1 MTKKDKE
8 VTRHYRLCHQIV
20 SLTGINSQTKSII
33 GYVELTLIPSRDNL
47 KHIRLNAKQLRIYRV
62 SLNESVE
69 APFQYF
75 DPTLEICQGQGDQT
89 PAQKEKKDLDTF
101 SENHLHGCNLV
112 DPDLNAGEIN
122 IKVPAEANNLG
133 LIAEGKPLKVS
144 VEFSLED
151 PQGGVHFVVPEGEG
165 SLAEKA
171 AHLFTYGHEN
181 CARLWFPCLD
191 TTSEPCTWKL
201 EFTVEEGMTAVSCGE
216 LVDTV
221 YTPDQKRK
229 TFHYH
234 VNTPTAAPNIALAVG
249 PFNIYVDPNMHE
261 VTHFCLPHL
270 LPVLKSTVRQ
280 LFEVFEYYETILA
293 TPFPF
298 TCYKQVFVDELHCE
312 ATNYST
318 LAIFNTSLLHPTAV
332 IDQTYHTR
340 QVLAHALATQF
351 FGCFISTEK
360 WSDRWIKKGIP
371 MYLMGLWVK
380 KTYGTNEYRDL
391 IHTNMFR
398 VVEYEEKY
406 GGIILDCSQRPAAI
420 ISMRGE
426 TSRNPEVEKNP
437 FCFPVENLQTCSP
450 EYLDVMILKAHLV
463 VRMLE
468 HRLGQQQLLQVL
480 NKLLS
485 LANNARV
492 IKNDPKAWS
501 NMIWNTVTF
510 TKSIFTVTGKD
521 MLVFMDQWVRMG
533 GHAKF
538 HLTFIFNRKRNT
550 VELVIN
556 QDAANQH
563 QRGVRKYVG
572 PVKVA
577 LQELD
582 GQFPHTFQVEH
593 VHSKHDIT
601 CHSKSRRNKKKKIP
615 LVNNEEV
622 DMDLSAM
629 DDSPVLWIR
638 LDPDFTLIRS
648 VDIQQP
654 DFQWQYQLR
663 HERDVTAQTEAVYAL
678 ERFPT
683 PATRGAL
690 THIIENEQA
699 FYKVRCKA
707 THCLTKVANS
717 MSASWDGPPAM
728 LVIFKRMFG
737 SFAANNIIKQNDF
750 GNLQNYFLQCAIPV
764 AMAGLRNSHGICPPE
779 VLTFLLDLFKY
790 NDNSK
795 NTFSDNYYRASL
807 VKALGETVTPVVSML
822 QGDGVI
828 SSENLSED
836 TRKVVEEVT
845 RYLNLEKLLP
855 SYRYTVTSACLHAIR
870 KLQKT
875 GHLPPNPHLFRDYAA
890 YGIFEDTR
898 VAALEC
904 LVDYIRLEGR
914 SEDIGF
920 VLDLVERDK
929 VPFIRH
935 TAARLLVSN
944 PPFERGRNHRN
955 DSPKLVERL
964 WGLMNS
970 YFWYDSTL
978 RCDIVDI
985 YYTLYGRRRPQSI
998 PNPELAALGRG
1009 SAQAW
1014 GGKREQGAKSFVIP
1028 RGEKRERD
1036 SEPGIIPPVKIKE
1049 EPRDHIVDVAGMG
1062 PVKIKQEFD
1071 ERAPQMGGS
1080 GIGGMEVPDFFQ
1092 DESANMGDQFQFQ
1105 QSKKLKKE
1113 KKKKKDKKHK
1123 TEKKDR
1129 DLPGGGG
1136 SGEGSISYPS
1146 FADGFGIHGS
1156 STKGMSSGSS
1166 SGSAPGSPGDP
1177 GDALLF

>member
-1 MTKKDKE
+1 MTKKEKE
-8 VTRHYRLCHQIV
+8 VSRHYRLVHQIV
-20 SLTGINSQTKSII
+20 SLTGINFQTKSII

-47 KHIRLNAKQLRIYRV
+47 RHIRLNAKQLRIYRV
-62 SLNESVE
+62 CLNESVE

-75 DPTLEICQGQGDQT
+75 DPTLEVTQGDV
-89 PAQKEKKDLDTF
+89 EKRDLDTF
-101 SENHLHGCNLV
+101 AENHLTGCNLV
-112 DPDLNAGEIN
+112 DPDLNGGELN
-122 IKVPAEANNLG
+122 IRIPSEALQQG
-133 LIAEGKPLKVS
+133 LIAEGKTLRVS
-144 VEFSLED
+144 VEFSIED

-165 SLAEKA
+165 TLAERS

-181 CARLWFPCLD
+181 SARLWFPCID

-201 EFTVEEGMTAVSCGE
+201 EFTVDESMVAVSCGE
-216 LVDTV
+216 LVETV
-221 YTPDQKRK
+221 LTPDLKRK
-229 TFHYH
+229 TYHYH
-234 VNTPTAAPNIALAVG
+234 VNTPTSAPNIALAVG
-249 PFNIYVDPNMHE
+249 PFQIYVDPNMHE

-280 LFEVFEYYETILA
+280 LYEVFEYYETILA
-293 TPFPF
+293 TQFPF
-298 TCYKQVFVDELHCE
+298 TCYKQVFVDQLFQDVCH
-312 ATNYST
+312 YST
-318 LAIFNTSLLHPTAV
+318 LTIFNTNILHPSAV
-332 IDQTYHTR
+332 VDQTYETR
-340 QVLAHALATQF
+340 KTMALALAAQF

-380 KTYGTNEYRDL
+380 KTFGNNEYRDL
-391 IHTNMFR
+391 IHQHMFEI
-398 VVEYEEKY
+398 VKFEEKY
-406 GGIILDCSQRPAAI
+406 GGIILDSSQKPSAV

-426 TSRNPEVEKNP
+426 SNRNPEVEHNP
-437 FCFPVENLQTCSP
+437 FCFPVDNLQTCSP
-450 EYLDVMILKAHLV
+450 EYLEVMERKAHLV

-468 HRLGQQQLLQVL
+468 HRLGQEQLLQVL

-485 LANNARV
+485 LANNARL
-492 IKNDPKAWS
+492 IKADPKAWS
-501 NMIWNTVTF
+501 NMIWNTNTF

-538 HLTFIFNRKRNT
+538 HMTFVFNRKRNT

-556 QDAANQH
+556 QDAANQN

-648 VDIQQP
+648 VDIEQP

-683 PATRGAL
+683 AATRAAL
-690 THIIENEQA
+690 THTIENEQA
-699 FYKVRCKA
+699 YYKVRCRA

-717 MSASWDGPPAM
+717 MAASWDGPPAM

-750 GNLQNYFLQCAIPV
+750 SNLQNYFLQCNIPV
-764 AMAGLRNSHGICPPE
+764 AMAGLRNAHGICPPD
-779 VLTFLLDLFKY
+779 VLNFLLDLFKY

-795 NTFSDNYYRASL
+795 NTFSDNYYRANL
-807 VKALGETVTPVVSML
+807 VTALGETVTPVVSML
-822 QGDGVI
+822 QNDGVI
-828 SSENLSED
+828 TSESLTED
-836 TRKVVEEVT
+836 TKKVLEEIT

-855 SYRYTVTSACLHAIR
+855 CYRYTVTTACLKAIR

-875 GHLPPNPHLFRDYAA
+875 GHLPPNPGLFKDYARS
-890 YGIFEDTR
+890 GQFEDTR

-904 LVDYIRLEGR
+904 LVDYVKLEGKY
-914 SEDIGF
+914 D
-920 VLDLVERDK
+920 DLCFLLELIEKDP
-929 VPFIRH
+929 VPSIRH
-935 TAARLLVSN
+935 KAVRLLIKT
-944 PPFERGRNHRN
+944 PPFEKGRHHRN
-955 DSPKLVERL
+955 DSYKLVERL
-964 WGLMNS
+964 WGLINS
-970 YFWYDSTL
+970 QFWYDSRL
-978 RCDIVDI
+978 RCDIVDL
-985 YYTLYGRRRPQSI
+985 YYTLYGKRRPPSL
-998 PNPELAALGRG
+998 PMPELAALGRPQG
-1009 SAQAW
+1009 SMGPPW
-1014 GGKREQGAKSFVIP
+1014 KREKGGQQFVIP
-1028 RGEKRERD
+1028 RGEKRER
-1036 SEPGIIPPVKIKE
+1036 EEAMVNVKE
-1049 EPRDHIVDVAGMG
+1049 EPKEVRV
-1062 PVKIKQEFD
+1062 KQELD
-1071 ERAPQMGGS
+1071 ERAGHYLAQ
-1080 GIGGMEVPDFFQ
+1080 GMEVPDFFA
-1092 DESANMGDQFQFQ
+1092 DDSNTGDGFDGRR
-1105 QSKKLKKE
+1105 KKHKKE
-1113 KKKKKDKKHK
+1113 KKKKKKHK
-1123 TEKKDR
+1123 HKRDERTER
-1129 DLPGGGG
+1129 DMGRGGVSGG
-1136 SGEGSISYPS
+1136 SGFSGGSLTDLP
-1146 FADGFGIHGS
+1146 DGFSGDSRGGVIS
-1156 STKGMSSGSS
+1156 SGGSS
-1166 SGSAPGSPGDP
+1166 SGSNPNSPGG
-1177 GDALLF
+1177 GDMMF

>member
-1 MTKKDKE
+1 MTKKEKE
-8 VTRHYRLCHQIV
+8 VSRHYRLVHQIV
-20 SLTGINSQTKSII
+20 SLTGINFQTKSII

-47 KHIRLNAKQLRIYRV
+47 RHIRLNAKQLRIYRV
-62 SLNESVE
+62 CLNESVE

-75 DPTLEICQGQGDQT
+75 DPTLEVTQGDID
-89 PAQKEKKDLDTF
+89 KRDLDTF
-101 SENHLHGCNLV
+101 SENHLTGCNLV
-112 DPDLNAGEIN
+112 DPDLNGGELN
-122 IKVPAEANNLG
+122 IRIPSEAFQQG
-133 LIAEGKPLKVS
+133 LIAEGKTLRVS
-144 VEFSLED
+144 VEFSIED

-165 SLAEKA
+165 TLAERS

-181 CARLWFPCLD
+181 SARLWFPCID

-201 EFTVEEGMTAVSCGE
+201 EFTVDECMVAVSCGE
-216 LVDTV
+216 LVETV
-221 YTPDQKRK
+221 LTPDLKRK

-234 VNTPTAAPNIALAVG
+234 VNTPTSAPNIALAVG
-249 PFNIYVDPNMHE
+249 PFQIYVDPNMHE

-280 LFEVFEYYETILA
+280 LYEVFEYYETILA
-293 TPFPF
+293 TQFPF
-298 TCYKQVFVDELHCE
+298 TCYKQVFVDQLFQDVCH
-312 ATNYST
+312 YST
-318 LAIFNTSLLHPTAV
+318 LTIFNTDILHPSAV
-332 IDQTYHTR
+332 IDQTYETR
-340 QVLAHALATQF
+340 KIMALALAAQF

-380 KTYGTNEYRDL
+380 KTFGNNEYRDL
-391 IHTNMFR
+391 IHQHMYKIVN
-398 VVEYEEKY
+398 YEEKY
-406 GGIILDCSQRPAAI
+406 GGIILDSSQKPSAI

-426 TSRNPEVEKNP
+426 ANRNPEIEHNP
-437 FCFPVENLQTCSP
+437 FCFPVDNLQTCSP
-450 EYLDVMILKAHLV
+450 EYLDVMERKAHLV

-468 HRLGQQQLLQVL
+468 HRLGQEQLLQVL

-485 LANNARV
+485 LANNARS
-492 IKNDPKAWS
+492 IKADPKAWS
-501 NMIWNTVTF
+501 NMIWNTNTF

-538 HLTFIFNRKRNT
+538 HMTFVFNRKRNT

-556 QDAANQH
+556 QDAANQN

-648 VDIQQP
+648 VDIEQP

-683 PATRGAL
+683 AATRAAL
-690 THIIENEQA
+690 THTIENEQA
-699 FYKVRCKA
+699 YYKVRCKA

-717 MSASWDGPPAM
+717 MAASWDGPPAM

-750 GNLQNYFLQCAIPV
+750 SNLQNYFLQCNIPV
-764 AMAGLRNSHGICPPE
+764 AMAGLRNAHGICPPD
-779 VLTFLLDLFKY
+779 VLNFLLDLFKY

-795 NTFSDNYYRASL
+795 NTFSDNYYRANL
-807 VKALGETVTPVVSML
+807 VTALGETVTPVVSML
-822 QGDGVI
+822 QNDGVI
-828 SSENLSED
+828 TSESLTED
-836 TRKVVEEVT
+836 TKKVLEEIT

-855 SYRYTVTSACLHAIR
+855 CYRYTVTTACLKAIR

-875 GHLPPNPHLFRDYAA
+875 GHLPPNPGLFKDYARA
-890 YGIFEDTR
+890 GQFEDTR

-904 LVDYIRLEGR
+904 LVDYVKLEGKY
-914 SEDIGF
+914 DDLCF
-920 VLDLVERDK
+920 LLDLIEKDP

-935 TAARLLVSN
+935 KAVRLLIKT
-944 PPFERGRNHRN
+944 PPFEKGRHHRN
-955 DSPKLVERL
+955 DSYKLVERL
-964 WGLMNS
+964 WGLINS
-970 YFWYDSTL
+970 QFWYDSRL
-978 RCDIVDI
+978 RCDIVDL
-985 YYTLYGRRRPQSI
+985 YYTLYGKRRPPSL
-998 PNPELAALGRG
+998 PMPELAALGRPQG
-1009 SAQAW
+1009 SMGPPW
-1014 GGKREQGAKSFVIP
+1014 KREKGGQQFVIP
-1028 RGEKRERD
+1028 RGEKRER
-1036 SEPGIIPPVKIKE
+1036 EEAMVNVKE
-1049 EPRDHIVDVAGMG
+1049 EPREVRV
-1062 PVKIKQEFD
+1062 KQEQLD
-1071 ERAPQMGGS
+1071 ERANQFLAQ
-1080 GIGGMEVPDFFQ
+1080 GMDVPDFFAE
-1092 DESANMGDQFQFQ
+1092 DSNTGEGFEDHRR
-1105 QSKKLKKE
+1105 KKHKKE
-1113 KKKKKDKKHK
+1113 KKKKKKHK
-1123 TEKKDR
+1123 HKKDERTER
-1129 DLPGGGG
+1129 DLGRGPGYSGGGG
-1136 SGEGSISYPS
+1136 FPDLP
-1146 FADGFGIHGS
+1146 DGFSGDSMSRGVIS
-1156 STKGMSSGSS
+1156 SGGSS
-1166 SGSAPGSPGDP
+1166 SGSNPNSPGG
-1177 GDALLF
+1177 GDMMF